1 MIRVTLGQILR
12 KDDEILS
19 PEMSIVVRSKT
30 VIHFV
35 KTFPFLIV
43 LLVSYGCGMLGPS
56 SLKEGRN
63 RYNQVIAYTGNEQM
77 LINLVKLRYRDSPTF
92 LQVSSISTNLQWG
105 ASASAQVPIGSSLY
119 SAGNLV
125 PFGAGFNYAESPTI
139 TYTPLTGEAFVR
151 QMLTPIPLQT
161 LILLFQAGWPVDT
174 VFRLVVQEVNDLENA
189 SPASGP
195 TPEREPIFHKFL
207 EVASIFRDLQKRR
220 VIEWGVTDKGWEGV
234 MYVHPHL
241 STEEKKNVTRLKT
254 LLKLKRLQMDMEQY
268 EVGYGVCFTD
278 SSRLNMVTRSMT
290 DILFY
295 IAQAVEV
302 PPEHM
307 EKKLVTITRTPEG
320 KVFNWETLHKKQISI
335 KWSDSRPDD
344 AYIAVKY
351 RSYWFYIAD
360 SDLDSKSTF
369 LLLQILGDLQAG
381 TTPSAGPVLTLPVAR

>member
-1 MIRVTLGQILR
+1 MKFKTHEVEGG
-12 KDDEILS
+12 
-19 PEMSIVVRSKT
+19 KT
-30 VIHFV
+30 VIKCV
-35 KTFPFLIV
+35 RIFPLIV
-43 LLVSYGCGMLGPS
+43 VLFVLYGCGMLGPA
-56 SLKEGRN
+56 SLKDGRN
-63 RYNQVIAYTGNEQM
+63 RYNQVVAYTGNEQM
-77 LINLVKLRYRDSPTF
+77 LINLVKLRYRDNPTF

-105 ASASAQVPIGSSLY
+105 ANASTQVPIGSSVY
-119 SAGNLV
+119 SAGHLV
-125 PFGAGFNYAESPTI
+125 PFGAGFNYLESPTV

-220 VIEWGVTDKGWEGV
+220 VIEWGVSDKGGEGD
-234 MYVHPHL
+234 MFIHPRL
-241 STEEKKNVTRLKT
+241 STAERKDVTRLKT
-254 LLKLKRLQMDMEQY
+254 LLKLKRSQTDMERY

-278 SSRLNMVTRSMT
+278 SSKLNMVTRSMT

-302 PPEHM
+302 PPDHI
-307 EKKLVTITRTPEG
+307 EKKLVTITRTPDG
-320 KVFNWETLHKKQISI
+320 KVFDWGTLHKNLIRLR
-335 KWSDSRPDD
+335 WSENRPDD

-351 RSYWFYIAD
+351 RGYWFYIAD

>member
-1 MIRVTLGQILR
+1 MILLVKI
-12 KDDEILS
+12 I
-19 PEMSIVVRSKT
+19 P
-30 VIHFV
+30 FV
-35 KTFPFLIV
+35 IV
-43 LLVSYGCGMLGPS
+43 LLVSYGCGMLGPA

-63 RYNQVIAYTGNEQM
+63 RYNQVIAYTGSEQM

-105 ASASAQVPIGSSLY
+105 ASASAQVPIGDSVY

-125 PFGAGFNYAESPTI
+125 PFGAGFNYAESPTV

-220 VIEWGVTDKGWEGV
+220 VVEWGIADKEGGGV
-234 MYVHPHL
+234 MYIHPRL
-241 STEEKKNVTRLKT
+241 STAEHRDVARLKT
-254 LLKLKRLQMDMEQY
+254 LLKLKSPLAGMEHY
-268 EVGYGVCFTD
+268 EVGYGVCFVG
-278 SSRLNMVTRSMT
+278 SNRLNMVTRSMT

-295 IAQAVEV
+295 IAQAVEI
-302 PPEHM
+302 PPDHI
-307 EKKLVTITRTPEG
+307 EKKLVTITHTPDG
-320 KVFNWETLHKKQISI
+320 KVFDWGTLHKNQIRLQS
-335 KWSDSRPDD
+335 SETQPDD
-344 AYIAVKY
+344 AYIAIRY
-351 RSYWFYIAD
+351 RGYWFYIAD
-360 SDLDSKSTF
+360 NDLDSKSTF

-381 TTPSAGPVLTLPVAR
+381 TTPSAAPVLTLPVAR

>member
-1 MIRVTLGQILR
+1 MI
-12 KDDEILS
+12 
-19 PEMSIVVRSKT
+19 
-30 VIHFV
+30 HCV
-35 KTFPFLIV
+35 KIFPFVIV
-43 LLVSYGCGMLGPS
+43 LLISYGWGMRGPA
-56 SLKEGRN
+56 SLKEGRS

-77 LINLVKLRYRDSPTF
+77 LINLVKLRYRDNPTF

-105 ASASAQVPIGSSLY
+105 ASASAQVPIGASVY

-125 PFGAGFNYAESPTI
+125 PFGAGLNYAESPTV

-207 EVASIFRDLQKRR
+207 EVVSIFRDLQNRR
-220 VIEWGVTDKGWEGV
+220 VIEWGVADKGGEGV
-234 MYVHPHL
+234 MYIHPHL
-241 STEEKKNVTRLKT
+241 STAEQKDVARLKT
-254 LLKLKRLQMDMEQY
+254 LLKLESPQVGTEQY
-268 EVGYGVCFTD
+268 EVGYGVCFTG
-278 SSRLNMVTRSMT
+278 SNRLNMVTRSMT

-295 IAQAVEV
+295 IAQAVEI
-302 PPEHM
+302 PPDHI
-307 EKKLVTITRTPEG
+307 EKKLVTITRTPDG
-320 KVFNWETLHKKQISI
+320 KVFDWGTLHEKQIRLR
-335 KWSDSRPDD
+335 WSQNRPDD

-351 RSYWFYIAD
+351 RDYWFYIAD

>member
-1 MIRVTLGQILR
+1 MNRCVKIVPFVT
-12 KDDEILS
+12 
-19 PEMSIVVRSKT
+19 
-30 VIHFV
+30 
-35 KTFPFLIV
+35 V
-43 LLVSYGCGMLGPS
+43 LLVLYGCGMVGPA

-63 RYNQVIAYTGNEQM
+63 RYNQVVAYTGSEQM

-105 ASASAQVPIGSSLY
+105 ANAGAQVPLGNSMY

-125 PFGAGFNYAESPTI
+125 PLGAGLNYQESPTV

-151 QMLTPIPLQT
+151 QMLTPVPLQT

-195 TPEREPIFHKFL
+195 TPEREPVFLKFL

-220 VIEWGVTDKGWEGV
+220 VIEWGVSDKTGEGV
-234 MYVHPHL
+234 MFIHPYL
-241 STEEKKNVTRLKT
+241 STTEHDNVVKLKS
-254 LLKLKRLQMDMEQY
+254 LLKLKKPHTDIEKY
-268 EVGYGVCFTD
+268 EVGYGVCFTK
-278 SSRLNMVTRSMT
+278 SNRLNMVTRSMT

-302 PPEHM
+302 PPAHM
-307 EKKLVTITRTPEG
+307 EKKLVTTTHGPDG
-320 KVFNWETLHKKQISI
+320 KVFNWGTLHKNQIRLR
-335 KWSDSRPDD
+335 WSKTCPDD
-344 AYIAVKY
+344 AYISVEY
-351 RSYWFYIAD
+351 RDYWFYIED